1 MSAIAAIAAPDAAG
15 SGAPG
20 RLARAMLRVMVPGGV
35 TTSTP
40 AETASAGVALA
51 AGATSWERELRE
63 GAGECAARGPLLVAA
78 DATLYHRDDLR
89 RALALRAD
97 DAPND
102 AALILAAYAAWG
114 RDA

>member
-63 GAGECAARGPLLVAA
+63 KHFQRLHKGLVESHERSSIHLDVLTNLKHINSHLTAVA
-78 DATLYHRDDLR
+78 Y
-89 RALALRAD
+89 
-97 DAPND
+97 P
-102 AALILAAYAAWG
+102 ILDG
-114 RDA
+114 VKES